1 MNEVASRRRE
11 KPVGLFSK
19 LGLPVLI
26 VAGAVLVAVGLVKSA
41 PEAEK
46 VETPKP
52 VIEVEVLRAH
62 PGDHPVTV
70 QAMGEV
76 RASQQLVLQP
86 EVGGRVIR
94 RNASIVPGAV
104 IAAGEDLFKIDA
116 RDIQTSIAAQKAA
129 LEQARVQ
136 LADERGRK
144 EVAEKEWGNQADALA
159 ESAREYAL
167 RNPHVTS
174 AQASVSSAKSNLRRA
189 KRDLGRTVIR
199 SPFDAMVLD
208 SPVEV
213 GQLVSAQTGLVT
225 LVSTDR
231 YWVQISVPVSNLP
244 FLSIPGI
251 NSSRLR
257 GSAANVVYE
266 AGFGVTSE
274 RAGYIERLEGQVD
287 SRGRMAR
294 MLVAIEDPLSLE
306 KPVDERPLPLLLGS
320 FVKVAL
326 TGMTVENTQPVPRE
340 ALFGGDRV
348 WLVVD
353 GQLAQRKV
361 DIVFRDRTTVL
372 VRGLAEG
379 DAIVTTPLAAPTEGL
394 EVSISGERSAPGE
407 VGKEFGGTALEKSKP
422 EGEDGEQGDKG
433 DAKDNAKADKKG

>member
-1 MNEVASRRRE
+1 MNDVGVRRRE
-11 KPVGLFSK
+11 APVGLFSK

-46 VETPKP
+46 VETPAP

-70 QAMGEV
+70 AAMGEV
-76 RASQQLVLQP
+76 KAAQQLVLQP
-86 EVGGRVIR
+86 EVGGRVVR
-94 RNASIVPGAV
+94 RNAGIVPGAV
-104 IAAGEDLFKIDA
+104 IPAGEDLFKIDS
-116 RDIQTSIAAQKAA
+116 RDIQASIAIQQAA

-144 EVAEKEWGNQADALA
+144 EVAEKEWGSQADALA
-159 ESAREYAL
+159 DSAREYAL
-167 RNPHVTS
+167 RNPHVNS
-174 AQASVSSAKSNLRRA
+174 AQASVKSARSSLQRA

-199 SPFDAMVLD
+199 SPFDAIVLD
-208 SPVEV
+208 APVEV

-231 YWVQISVPVSNLP
+231 YWVQISLPVANLP

-257 GSAANVVYE
+257 GSSAAVVYD
-266 AGFGVTSE
+266 AGFGVSSE
-274 RAGYIERLEGQVD
+274 RAGYIERLEGAVD
-287 SRGRMAR
+287 ARGRMAR

-326 TGMTVENTQPVPRE
+326 TGMTLENSQPIPRE

-353 GQLAQRKV
+353 GQLAQRRI
-361 DIVFRDRTTVL
+361 DIVWRDREVVL
-372 VRGLAEG
+372 VRGLADG
-379 DAIVTTPLAAPTEGL
+379 DSIVTTPLAAPTEGL
-394 EVSISGERSAPGE
+394 KVSISGERSPPGE
-407 VGKEFGGTALEKSKP
+407 IGKEFGGAKVLGEKKP
-422 EGEDGEQGDKG
+422 TEVDPESSEADSAVADEEDK
-433 DAKDNAKADKKG
+433 